1 MSNGKVAIIKNIHI
15 IYSCVPPKL
24 NASSRANC
32 RALVNVKIVNIHI
45 IDSIYNIG
53 NMGGIGKLLAS
64 DPPKGGNCFM

>member
-1 MSNGKVAIIKNIHI
+1 MKLVNL
-15 IYSCVPPKL
+15 CVLPKL

-32 RALVNVKIVNIHI
+32 RALVNVKIGSIHI

-64 DPPKGGNCFM
+64 DPPKGGNCFD